1 MLNPTGSEVTPK
13 PQAHITIHT
22 GLMLGWA
29 GVHGLGVDQAI
40 IEGMGALYRHF
51 VLVDRSVAG
60 AGAASHAEHQSIAD
74 RETALRASEGQVPVA
89 IIELSGHRVA
99 HGCPDMAGE

>member
-1 MLNPTGSEVTPK
+1 MLNPTGSEVTAE
-13 PQAHITIHT
+13 PQSRITIHT

-40 IEGMGALYRHF
+40 IEGMGAFYRHF

-60 AGAASHAEHQSIAD
+60 AGAASYAEHQSIAD
-74 RETALRASEGQVPVA
+74 RETTFRPGEGQCQPPK
-89 IIELSGHRVA
+89 SS
-99 HGCPDMAGE
+99 